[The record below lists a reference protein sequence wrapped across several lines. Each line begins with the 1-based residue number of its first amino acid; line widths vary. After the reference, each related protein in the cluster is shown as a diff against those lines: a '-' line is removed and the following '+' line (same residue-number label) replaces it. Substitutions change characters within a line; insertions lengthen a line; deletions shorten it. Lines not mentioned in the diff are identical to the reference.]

1 MSSESIDPEDVESY
15 DDAND
20 RHERDRDGVG
30 SLHDAEAEQG
40 DEAEVTDA
48 FDIDNDEA
56 RELGGNLDRLG
67 GETPELD

>member
-1 MSSESIDPEDVESY
+1 MSSESIDPEDVISY
-15 DDAND
+15 DDVSND
-20 RHERDRDGVG
+20 RDRDGVA

-40 DEAEVTDA
+40 DEEEVTDA
-48 FDIDNDEA
+48 FDLDSEEA

>member
-1 MSSESIDPEDVESY
+1 MSSESVDPDDVVSY
-15 DDAND
+15 DELRERRD
-20 RHERDRDGVG
+20 RDRDGVG

-40 DEAEVTDA
+40 DEEEVEDA
-48 FDIDNDEA
+48 FDIDTEEA

>member
-1 MSSESIDPEDVESY
+1 MASESVDPDDVVSY
-15 DDAND
+15 DEDTNP
-20 RHERDRDGVG
+20 RDRDGVA

-40 DEAEVTDA
+40 DEEEVEDA
-48 FDIDNDEA
+48 FDIDNEEA